1 MKSLEIITMHSQYIS
16 SNIKLSLPNV
26 KLLTSATLCVLTVCL
41 VFRIIRSLWFK
52 KGDGRRRPPGPKGL
66 PLLGS
71 LLDLRYDVLMK
82 LKQFAQEYGSIY
94 TINLGP
100 TRLVVLNDKDSIK
113 EAFVTN
119 AADMSDRPQAMLDTL
134 QQTRGIIL
142 RQPGHLHRQHRNFL
156 SNGFRLIKLGVP
168 EFSFHIHPHIDK
180 FKDKLISSE
189 GQSVQICPISHCL
202 LFEIF
207 TDLML
212 GEVPD
217 SNSEEVKK
225 LLDVLYKALS
235 PNPMLV
241 LAGKAIPKWLKSALS
256 DWIDMSDSLSKVT
269 LYLREHIQEHRK
281 TYEGDPQNLI
291 DAFLLKEQQELDKY
305 NRLRKDDIGSSGGK
319 SDQESPETSPRVT
332 SVMVNDQEENE
343 KNLAAILMDVFQAGC
358 TSIVASL
365 QWLLL
370 DLALHQDVQEKMRK
384 EIDGYVEER
393 NHRPSLL
400 IRSDNFHYTK
410 AVMLESLRLHPPA
423 PLGAPHCAARD
434 TKLGGFHIDKGTIIL
449 SNLLSALQDSK
460 QWKDAG
466 DFRPERFLN
475 EDGTLEKRDTLGF
488 STGPR
493 LCPGKLLTNTVISS
507 ILTEIIQDFTFHL
520 PPDHKFSLKG
530 IPGIVYNPQPF
541 SIIAKQR
548 QR

>member
-1 MKSLEIITMHSQYIS
+1 MKSLEITMYFQYIS
-16 SNIKLSLPNV
+16 SNIKSSLPNV
-26 KLLTSATLCVLTVCL
+26 NLLTSATLCVLTVCL
-41 VFRIIRSLWFK
+41 VFRIIHSLWFQ

-66 PLLGS
+66 PLIGS

-113 EAFVTN
+113 EAFVTK

-134 QQTRGIIL
+134 QQTR
-142 RQPGHLHRQHRNFL
+142 
-156 SNGFRLIKLGVP
+156 
-168 EFSFHIHPHIDK
+168 
-180 FKDKLISSE
+180 
-189 GQSVQICPISHCL
+189 
-202 LFEIF
+202 
-207 TDLML
+207 DLML

-225 LLDVLYKALS
+225 LLDVLYKTLS

-241 LAGKAIPKWLKSALS
+241 LAGKVIPTWLKSALS
-256 DWIDMSDSLSKVT
+256 DWIDMSDYLSKVT
-269 LYLREHIQEHRK
+269 HYLKEHIQEHRK

-305 NRLRKDDIGSSGGK
+305 NRLRKDDIGSSSSNSGGK
-319 SDQESPETSPRVT
+319 SDQEPPETSPRVT

-370 DLALHQDVQEKMRK
+370 DLAFNQDVQEKMRK

-393 NHRPSLL
+393 NQRPSLL

-449 SNLLSALQDSK
+449 SNLLNALQDSK

-475 EDGTLEKRDTLGF
+475 EDGTLETRDTLGF

-520 PPDHKFSLKG
+520 PPDHKHSLKG